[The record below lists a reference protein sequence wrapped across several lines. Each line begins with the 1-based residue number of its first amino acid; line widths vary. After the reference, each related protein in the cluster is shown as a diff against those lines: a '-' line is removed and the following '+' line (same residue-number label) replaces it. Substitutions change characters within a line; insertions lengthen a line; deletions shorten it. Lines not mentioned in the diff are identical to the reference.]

1 MDFLL
6 DNPLAT
12 LNGAVFLILYA
23 FVIFFTIASLAL
35 YRSEIDKTDKL
46 NLPAIPPNP
55 DPYEIAYLRGGVN
68 EMARSAVFS
77 LIQKGFVE
85 VVNEGKT
92 GKVKRVENSVNHGS
106 LNQIEQLALNWI
118 GKEREAKDVFNE
130 HFGLVEKLEPS
141 GLIYH
146 GQLEGRQFLTTY
158 ETESRIKW
166 WGRRAAALVGVF
178 GAYKIIAAIVHGQF
192 NFIFTIILAV
202 VGIGIALTISR
213 LPRMTKL
220 GKIYLERLQLAFE
233 TLKYKSQEPYIGT
246 IAPRTATAGEAGFAG
261 VDPLL
266 VSVGVFGTGILAGTI
281 FSNYNDAF
289 AKAKQQ
295 QAGSSGGCGAGCGS
309 SCSSGG
315 DGGGSSC
322 GGGGCGG
329 CGGGCS

>member
-12 LNGAVFLILYA
+12 MDGFLFLILYA
-23 FVIFFTIASLAL
+23 FIIFFTITSLAL

-46 NLPAIPPNP
+46 ALPSIPPNP

-68 EMARSAVFS
+68 EMARSVTFS
-77 LIQKGFVE
+77 LVQKGFVE
-85 VVNEGKT
+85 IVNDGKT
-92 GKVKRVENSVNHGS
+92 GKVKRIANVEGQRN
-106 LNQIEQLALNWI
+106 LNQIEQIALTWI
-118 GKEREAKDVFNE
+118 GEERETKDVFND
-130 HFGLVEKLEPS
+130 HFGLVEQLEPS

-146 GQLEGRQFLTTY
+146 NQLESRQLLSTY
-158 ETESRIKW
+158 ETESRIKR
-166 WGRRAAALVGVF
+166 WGTRAAALIGVF
-178 GAYKIIAAIVHGQF
+178 GAYKVFAAVANGNF

-202 VGIGIALTISR
+202 VGIGIALTVRR

-233 TLKYKSQEPYIGT
+233 TLKYKSQAPYIGT
-246 IAPRTATAGEAGFAG
+246 IEPRTTAAGEAGFAG

-266 VSVGVFGTGILAGTI
+266 LSVGVFGTGILAGTM

-289 AKAKQQ
+289 ARSQQQ

-315 DGGGSSC
+315 GGGSSC
-322 GGGGCGG
+322 GGGCGG
-329 CGGGCS
+329 CS